1 MRKAQ
6 ALPVDLVVKIII
18 GLAIFG
24 AGFFLFQKIYNSSEG
39 KVDNLGD
46 NIRENIEG
54 IGCDGST
61 QICVPTFDLRQGQ
74 VVESSVIVTNKGDM
88 AGDFSITI
96 AETLPISTMTTTTYS
111 DNRLTKGDCGSILV
125 FYYPEILEIEPQKSS
140 RFPIQIEADGIRK
153 RPCSFVTTLYLKQ
166 AGDPLPIDSTPLII
180 NIK

>member
-18 GLAIFG
+18 GLTIFG

-39 KVDNLGD
+39 KVDDLGD
-46 NIRENIEG
+46 NIRENLEG

-74 VVESSVIVTNKGDM
+74 VVESSVIVTNKGDTE
-88 AGDFSITI
+88 GSFKIEIPDS
-96 AETLPISTMTTTTYS
+96 LPDSAATTTYS
-111 DNRLTKGDCGSILV
+111 DNRLTKEGCGSILV

-140 RFPIQIEADGIRK
+140 RFPIQIEADGISK
-153 RPCSFVTTLYLKQ
+153 RPCSFVTTLYLSSTS
-166 AGDPLPIDSTPLII
+166 DSTPLII